1 MTRLPFATAEAR
13 HVHAAAAARHALE
26 GGLIAYPTETVY
38 GFGCA
43 LQPEPLAR
51 LARLKRPDADRP
63 FLLLAAHARQLPR
76 LRWTSAARRL
86 ARSFW
91 PGPLTLVLEADEPL
105 PQHVIGA
112 DGTVAV
118 RITPHPG
125 ARALLDALKAPV
137 TSTSANVPG
146 ASPAHTAEELATV
159 IAQLGSGPEWLLL
172 DAGTLQP
179 SPPSTIVRCVADGV
193 SVLRSGAVPDDEIR
207 TVLEEIDAR
216 TS

>member
-1 MTRLPFATAEAR
+1 MTRLPFATPEAR
-13 HVHAAAAARHALE
+13 HDQAATAARHVLH

-51 LARLKRPDADRP
+51 LAHLKRPQADRP

-76 LRWTSAARRL
+76 LRWTSAARCL

-105 PQHVIGA
+105 PPQVVAA

-125 ARALLDALKAPV
+125 ARALLEALKAPL
-137 TSTSANVPG
+137 TSTSANAPG
-146 ASPAHTAEELATV
+146 ATPARTAEQLEAA
-159 IAQLGSGPEWLLL
+159 IALLGGGPEWLLL
-172 DAGTLQP
+172 DAGSLQP
-179 SPPSTIVRCVADGV
+179 SPPSTILRCLADGV
-193 SVLRSGAVPDDEIR
+193 SLLRAGAVSDDAIR